1 MPSKALL
8 LRLHR
13 WLTFV
18 FALPLAVVVVT
29 GLILSFEPMTET
41 GRPSV
46 PVTTD
51 HLIDLITQ
59 NDPAGTAQG
68 LAIRGRDDTLILSV
82 PGKSTEIDLKT
93 GATKPADQASGLTA
107 LYRAARPIHERLIYD
122 QGWIVIGSTGAL
134 LIISG
139 MGLLMGWPRL
149 KNTLG
154 GWHST
159 AAWAVLPLVVL
170 SPLTG
175 LMMVMGLGGS
185 MPPAQGARTPLV
197 EVVRQIA
204 DKHEVADLVSIRGR
218 GGRVMARV
226 VDGATV
232 INYAVTPSGLQ
243 ALPTNWPRALHEG
256 NWNVVA
262 GPLANIVVS
271 VVFVGLIGTGLLIW
285 GRRTWRLRRIRRE
298 RLAAA

>member
-29 GLILSFEPMTET
+29 GLILSFEPVTET

-46 PVTTD
+46 PLTAD
-51 HLIDLITQ
+51 RLIGLITQ

-93 GATKPADQASGLTA
+93 GAVKPADQSSGLSA

-122 QGWIVIGSTGAL
+122 QGWIVIASTGAL
-134 LIISG
+134 LVISG

-149 KNTLG
+149 RNTLG

-159 AAWAVLPLVVL
+159 AAWVVLPLVIL

-185 MPPAQGARTPLV
+185 MPPAPGARVPLV
-197 EVVRQIA
+197 DVVRQVA
-204 DKHEVADLVSIRGR
+204 DQHEVADLVAIRGR

-226 VDGATV
+226 VEGTMV
-232 INYAVTPSGLQ
+232 INYAVTPSGLR
-243 ALPTNWPRALHEG
+243 AIPTNWPRALHEG

-262 GPLANIVVS
+262 GPLANVVVS
-271 VVFVGLIGTGLLIW
+271 VVFLGLIGTGFVIW

>member
-46 PVTTD
+46 PLTTD
-51 HLIDLITQ
+51 RLIELIGA
-59 NDPAGTAQG
+59 NDPTGAAQG
-68 LAIRGRDDTLILSV
+68 LAIRGRDDTLVLSV
-82 PGKSTEIDLKT
+82 PGKSTEIDLVT
-93 GATKPADQASGLTA
+93 GGVKPADQASALTA

-122 QGWIVIGSTGAL
+122 QGWIVIASTGAL

-159 AAWAVLPLVVL
+159 AAWIALPLVIL

-185 MPPAQGARTPLV
+185 MPPAQGARMPLV
-197 EVVRQIA
+197 EVVRQVA
-204 DKHEVADLVSIRGR
+204 DRHDIADLVSIRGR

-226 VDGATV
+226 VEGSTV

-243 ALPTNWPRALHEG
+243 PLATNWPRALHEG

-262 GPLANIVVS
+262 GPVANIGVS
-271 VVFVGLIGTGLLIW
+271 IVFIGLIGTGLWIW
-285 GRRTWRLRRIRRE
+285 TRRTMRLRRVRRE